1 MPTTY
6 DASPMITQPNRE
18 EKKPRLAS
26 LGFGIVDTM
35 PGESR
40 LRLREGRR
48 PGAALLG
55 GCLSP
60 RGGKAGASVASP

>member
-1 MPTTY
+1 
-6 DASPMITQPNRE
+6 MIIQPNRE
-18 EKKPRLAS
+18 EKNPRLAS

-35 PGESR
+35 PGEIR

-48 PGAALLG
+48 QGAALHG
-55 GCLSP
+55 GRLSP

>member
-1 MPTTY
+1 
-6 DASPMITQPNRE
+6 MITRPNRE

-26 LGFGIVDTM
+26 LGFGIANTM
-35 PGESR
+35 PGRIR
-40 LRLREGRR
+40 LQLREGRR
-48 PGAALLG
+48 QGDALRR

>member
-1 MPTTY
+1 
-6 DASPMITQPNRE
+6 MITQSNRE
-18 EKKPRLAS
+18 EENPRLAS
-26 LGFGIVDTM
+26 LGFGVANTM
-35 PGESR
+35 PGVIR

-48 PGAALLG
+48 QGAALHG